1 MRSRWLLVPAL
12 ALGAIA
18 PSPALAGETALS
30 ADPLTQLERI
40 ETEVKAVRQAGD
52 AGRLA
57 ELREELRQL
66 PVPAS
71 AVVRASRIWA
81 MTRAGGDAGAAGS
94 RARRQEGD
102 DPPDDPTGSGGGK
115 SAGSAWTVELFLDDP
130 PDDQTGSG
138 GGKTAGAAWGLE
150 VALDQVSEPARP

>member
-12 ALGAIA
+12 VFGVAA
-18 PSPALAGETALS
+18 PSPALAGETVLS

-52 AGRLA
+52 TGRLA
-57 ELREELRQL
+57 KLREELRQL

-81 MTRAGGDAGAAGS
+81 MTRGGGDAGAAGS
-94 RARRQEGD
+94 RARLQAGDDPPDDGSVGPGGKTAASAWTVELSLD

-115 SAGSAWTVELFLDDP
+115 
-130 PDDQTGSG
+130 
-138 GGKTAGAAWGLE
+138 TAGTAWDVE